1 MYIYIFC
8 AKWYQRLEEF
18 SLILMNDIIEYSEK
32 VKQETLERANSELDK
47 FRTSMRAEDYK
58 EVCDTLHQNSTDR
71 KQTLLLAKRK
81 KFNYLKYHRGTP
93 MQKRNFGNND
103 QWKPHDRTRV
113 EGNNDENNRN
123 PENSG
128 WRNNNNSM
136 RGNQVNNKSYKEA
149 LTGKNNDYPSQRNS
163 RTTLYPRNNWE
174 NTSRQNSGT
183 SLNNRNARTNLSE
196 KDNEINDLRKRL
208 ATLEGK
214 QNKDPK
220 NELSSA
226 TSGGTNQTR
235 TKPQGPNAEQVLT
248 FIATTMATL
257 EEFKKHFE
265 TM

>member
-1 MYIYIFC
+1 M
-8 AKWYQRLEEF
+8 
-18 SLILMNDIIEYSEK
+18 
-32 VKQETLERANSELDK
+32 ETAS
-47 FRTSMRAEDYK
+47 
-58 EVCDTLHQNSTDR
+58 H
-71 KQTLLLAKRK
+71 
-81 KFNYLKYHRGTP
+81 G
-93 MQKRNFGNND
+93 
-103 QWKPHDRTRV
+103 RTRV
-113 EGNNDENNRN
+113 EENNDENNRN

-128 WRNNNNSM
+128 WRTNNNSM

-149 LTGKNNDYPSQRNS
+149 LTAKNNDCPSRRNS

-174 NTSRQNSGT
+174 NPSRRNSGT

-196 KDNEINDLRKRL
+196 KDKEKNDLRKRL

-226 TSGGTNQTR
+226 TSGGTSQIR